1 MGGLVT
7 VELNDRTVCQVAHEA
22 LELLLTHNEITK
34 IKRSNGWAVVGQD
47 PLRNKGKEFV
57 FSIPE
62 RRYSL
67 NQEEVCKMLGI

>member
-1 MGGLVT
+1 MGRLVA
-7 VELNDRTVCQVAHEA
+7 VELNDGTVCQIAHEA

-47 PLRNKGKEFV
+47 QLRNEGKGFV

-67 NQEEVCKMLGI
+67 NQEEACKILGI

>member
-1 MGGLVT
+1 MGRLVA
-7 VELNDRTVCQVAHEA
+7 VELNDGTVCQIAHEA

-47 PLRNKGKEFV
+47 QLRNEGKGFV

-67 NQEEVCKMLGI
+67 NQEEACKMLGI